1 MATDTV
7 SNGENFAQ
15 HLTGSGDDD
24 VICPTCDVKI
34 KRSQVADHCQVE
46 MERLHNPIRVANPSA
61 QSAGSTAT
69 SASPGSGS
77 GSGGRQPWSVFQRV
91 QRNRQARQRQRT
103 RKRPASPGPSP
114 PAAVAP
120 NPTSDVCRVSID

>member
-15 HLTGSGDDD
+15 HLSRNSDDD

-46 MERLHNPIRVANPSA
+46 MERLHNPISA
-61 QSAGSTAT
+61 VTPPTPTSGATASEESGSVSGADNRGACSSGCSAIGRPV
-69 SASPGSGS
+69 SASAPGSV
-77 GSGGRQPWSVFQRV
+77 RLLLPHQQL
-91 QRNRQARQRQRT
+91 
-103 RKRPASPGPSP
+103 
-114 PAAVAP
+114 
-120 NPTSDVCRVSID
+120 